1 MNALK
6 TITASRI
13 FKIIVTT
20 SIFLFS
26 WSSYACQ
33 FNTDCGVGS
42 KCVKARGSING
53 VCMGGMNPGNN
64 NDRKPVYDP
73 LDINRTT
80 GNTCKFNVDCGPGSK
95 CVKERG
101 SIKGVCLR

>member
-1 MNALK
+1 
-6 TITASRI
+6 
-13 FKIIVTT
+13 
-20 SIFLFS
+20 
-26 WSSYACQ
+26 
-33 FNTDCGVGS
+33 
-42 KCVKARGSING
+42 
-53 VCMGGMNPGNN
+53 MGGMNPGNN